1 MNQYPSSPFKPFSN
15 KDIAGR
21 EMLNYILVV
30 HVIDID
36 NEMLEVGKELFLTER
51 EPQHGYYMCDIGLA
65 EGVFAPQGE

>member
-1 MNQYPSSPFKPFSN
+1 MNQYPSSPVKPFSN

-21 EMLNYILVV
+21 EMLDYVLVI

-36 NEMLEVGKELFLTER
+36 NEMLEVGKELFLIER
-51 EPQHGYYMCDIGLA
+51 ESQHGYYMGDIGLA